1 MKKLLIAAS
10 FALCSSW
17 TFADGALKPQ
27 QGGVMAEAKSGHR
40 VELVVSADLAT
51 VYLTDHSD
59 KPIASKGGSGELT
72 LLTGTEKTTASLS
85 AGEANT
91 LKASGKFKFAA
102 GSKAIVK
109 FTLPG
114 KTEEQVRLAFK

>member
-10 FALCSSW
+10 IALCSSLAL
-17 TFADGALKPQ
+17 ADGVLKPQ

-40 VELVVSADLAT
+40 VELVVSAEMVM
-51 VYLTDHSD
+51 VYLSDHAG
-59 KPIASKGGSGELT
+59 KPVESKGASGEVT
-72 LLTGTEKTTASLS
+72 LMVGPEKTTAKLTAAGPYSLM
-85 AGEANT
+85 
-91 LKASGKFKFAA
+91 ASGKFNFAP

-114 KTEEQVRLAFK
+114 KPEEQVRLTAK

>member
-10 FALCSSW
+10 FALCSGLVL
-17 TFADGALKPQ
+17 ADGDLKPQ

-40 VELVVSADLAT
+40 VELVVSADMAM
-51 VYLTDHSD
+51 VYLSDHAG
-59 KPIASKGGSGELT
+59 KPVAAKGSSGELT
-72 LLTGTEKTTASLS
+72 LLTGTEKTTVSLTAADGNILMASDK
-85 AGEANT
+85 
-91 LKASGKFKFAA
+91 LKVTS

-114 KTEEQVRLAFK
+114 KAEEQVRLLLK

>member
-10 FALCSSW
+10 IALCSNLVL
-17 TFADGALKPQ
+17 ADGDLKPQ

-40 VELVVSADLAT
+40 IELVITGDMAM
-51 VYLTDHSD
+51 VYLSDHSS
-59 KPIASKGGSGELT
+59 KPIASKGATGELT
-72 LLTGTEKTTASLS
+72 LLTGSEKATASLMAS
-85 AGEANT
+85 EANSMM
-91 LKASGKFKFAA
+91 ASGKFKLAS

-114 KTEEQVRLAFK
+114 KEQEQVRLTFK

>member
-17 TFADGALKPQ
+17 AFADGALTPQ

-40 VELVVSADLAT
+40 VELVVSADMAM
-51 VYLTDHSD
+51 VYLSDHSS
-59 KPIASKGGSGELT
+59 KPIASKGTVGELT
-72 LLTGTEKTTASLS
+72 LLTGTEKTTASLTAS
-85 AGEANT
+85 DANV
-91 LKASGKFKFAA
+91 LMANGKFKAA
-102 GSKAIVK
+102 SGSKAIVK

-114 KTEEQVRLAFK
+114 KTEEQVRLTFK